1 MIFAFELDICFF
13 GGQALSGW
21 PGMSSSSD
29 LHSLKS
35 SQHNLLAWSFRAV
48 YIVLLESTE
57 NYYNLYEL
65 RDLC

>member
-1 MIFAFELDICFF
+1 
-13 GGQALSGW
+13 
-21 PGMSSSSD
+21 MSSSSD

-35 SQHNLLAWSFRAV
+35 SQHNSLAWSFRAV

-65 RDLC
+65 RDLCC